1 MSAVAPFA
9 ALLLISAPWRA
20 IEKSGRRHGHAND
33 PDVVRKYRNL
43 AIVNTAYGPTLAI
56 ETLLVVMGPGL

>member
-9 ALLLISAPWRA
+9 ALLLTSAPWRA
-20 IEKSGRRHGHAND
+20 IEKSGRHGHAND